1 MLDINTIREKRDEV
15 EKSIKGRNM
24 KVDLDEILELDEKY
38 KEGLKGV
45 EDLRAN
51 RNDLNDRIKEV
62 NNSERGKII
71 EESKTISKSIENLE
85 PELGIKKDQFYKALR
100 QVPNLISE
108 DTPIGKSE
116 KENKILR
123 KVGDPTKF
131 DFKPKD
137 HMELGELHGIIDT
150 EKSAKISGSRFN
162 YLFKEATRIQFALV
176 QFGLE
181 MLTDQKV
188 IKELAN
194 KVGNPFDKPFIPV
207 SPPLMVK
214 SDIMRKMDRYHP
226 IEDRY
231 RFEKDDILLIGSTEH
246 TMGPLHM
253 NEVIKEEDLPI
264 RYLGYSSAFRREA
277 GTYGK
282 DTNGILRRHQF
293 EQSEMETFIQPEH
306 GLKEQELLVAI
317 QEYLLQ
323 KLEIPYQ
330 VVLKC
335 TGDMGGKADF
345 RAIDIECYMPGEG
358 KYRETHTSDYMTDYQ
373 ARRLKTK
380 YKDGEGN
387 KKFVHMND
395 ATCFAIGRTL
405 IAILENY
412 QKEDGSIEI
421 PKVLQGYMGGLKIIK
436 K

>member
-1 MLDINTIREKRDEV
+1 
-15 EKSIKGRNM
+15 M

-38 KEGLKGV
+38 KKDLKEV
-45 EDLRAN
+45 EDLRAE
-51 RNDLNDRIKEV
+51 RNDLNDKIKGV
-62 NNSERGKII
+62 DDSERDKII
-71 EESKTISKSIENLE
+71 EESKTVSEKIKKIE
-85 PELGIKKDQFYKALR
+85 PELENNNDKLKELLYQI
-100 QVPNLISE
+100 PNLISE

-116 KENKILR
+116 EENKVLR
-123 KVGDPTKF
+123 KIGEVPKF

-137 HMELGELHGIIDT
+137 HMELGEMHNIIDT
-150 EKSAKISGSRFN
+150 EKSAQISGSRFN
-162 YLFKEATRIQFALV
+162 YLFGEAVLLQFALI
-176 QFGLE
+176 QFGLSV
-181 MLTDQKV
+181 LTDKKI

-194 KVGNPFDKPFIPV
+194 KVGNPYDKPFVPAIVPN
-207 SPPLMVK
+207 MVK
-214 SDIMRKMDRYHP
+214 SEVMKKMDRFDP

-231 RFEKDDILLIGSTEH
+231 YLEKDNSVLIGSSEH
-246 TMGPLHM
+246 TLGPLHM
-253 NEVIKEEDLPI
+253 DEMIKEEDLPI
-264 RYLGYSSAFRREA
+264 RYVGYSTAYRREA
-277 GTYGK
+277 GAYGK
-282 DTNGILRRHQF
+282 DTKGIIRRHQF
-293 EQSEMETFIQPEH
+293 DKLEMETFVRSEN

-335 TGDMGGKADF
+335 TGDMGGKVDF

-405 IAILENY
+405 ITILENY

-421 PKVLQGYMGGLKIIK
+421 PKVLQRYMGGLKIIK